1 MDSKIFLHCIGNK
14 IRFKGQIANCNLR
27 VYSSGNSSLLLLKI
41 HLQEIMKLNTFLTS
55 FFLMYT
61 LLISCDST
69 EQKQEN
75 SKTIKTEVQQDSNP
89 EEKRKNI
96 IFFGNSLTA
105 GYGLEKEAA
114 FPSVIQREFDSL
126 NINYHCINAG
136 LSGETTAGG
145 NERVD
150 WILGQ
155 NKPDIFVLA
164 LGGNDALRGISPENS
179 QQNLE
184 SIIDK
189 VRASNPDCKILLAG
203 IVPPPNMGK
212 DYFDAF
218 QKIYPTV
225 SSNKNTFLLHF
236 LLENVAG
243 EPSLNQEDGI
253 HPNEEGAKI
262 LAQNVM
268 KALKPLL

>member
-1 MDSKIFLHCIGNK
+1 MS
-14 IRFKGQIANCNLR
+14 
-27 VYSSGNSSLLLLKI
+27 
-41 HLQEIMKLNTFLTS
+41 TFLIS
-55 FFLMYT
+55 YY
-61 LLISCDST
+61 LLCLFIIGCNST
-69 EQKQEN
+69 DQKKGN
-75 SKTIKTEVQQDSNP
+75 TNTVKTEVKQATTSN
-89 EEKRKNI
+89 KSKKNI

-114 FPSVIQREFDSL
+114 FPSVIQREFDL
-126 NINYHCINAG
+126 QKINYNCINAG

-145 NERVD
+145 NDRVD
-150 WILGQ
+150 WILNQ

-164 LGGNDALRGISPENS
+164 LGGNDALRGISPESS

-189 VRASNPDCKILLAG
+189 VRAVNPECKILLTG
-203 IVPPPNMGK
+203 IVPPPNMGQ

-225 SSNKNTFLLHF
+225 SSNKKTFLLKF

-253 HPNEEGAKI
+253 HPNKEGAEIVAK
-262 LAQNVM
+262 NVIE
-268 KALKPLL
+268 ALKPLL

>member
-1 MDSKIFLHCIGNK
+1 MKRSTFFIFH
-14 IRFKGQIANCNLR
+14 F
-27 VYSSGNSSLLLLKI
+27 LL
-41 HLQEIMKLNTFLTS
+41 
-55 FFLMYT
+55 YT
-61 LLISCDST
+61 LIGCNST
-69 EQKQEN
+69 EQKKEK
-75 SKTIKTEVQQDSNP
+75 SSSTIAEVQQAST
-89 EEKRKNI
+89 KKAKKKNI

-105 GYGLEKEAA
+105 GYGLEKEAS

-126 NINYHCINAG
+126 NINYNCINAG

-150 WILGQ
+150 WILSQ

-164 LGGNDALRGISPENS
+164 LGGNDALRGISPKSS

-189 VRASNPDCKILLAG
+189 VRTVNPDCKILLAG
-203 IVPPPNMGK
+203 IVPPPNMGQ
-212 DYFDAF
+212 DYFGTF
-218 QKIYPTV
+218 QKIYPAIA
-225 SSNKNTFLLHF
+225 SNKKTYLLKF

-253 HPNEEGAKI
+253 HPNKQGAKI
-262 LAQNVM
+262 VAQNVIE
-268 KALKPLL
+268 ALKPLL